1 MRRKL
6 THIIVVTT
14 FAVALGSCCHTPR
27 EPKAAPASQPTAE
40 ATSGKQQA
48 APTVPQKKE
57 ETMARKDTPE
67 RKEIPDSYKWNTKHL
82 YPSDAAWEKDRKLL
96 LASLKKIGA
105 CKGTFKRGKKKVL
118 ACLDLLFTSHKQLAR
133 LTNYA
138 HRKYDQDTRV
148 ATYQGL
154 KAVVE
159 KTGTEFLEVSSFVQP
174 ELLSLPVATLRK
186 MIKDK
191 GFAKYDQYL
200 REILRLKPHILSPK
214 EESLLA
220 SASMMRD
227 TGYTVYSSFSGAD
240 LKFPSITDERG
251 RKVQLT
257 QSLFARYRASGD
269 RKLRKATFDTFFG
282 TYASYKNTLASL
294 LSSQVNS
301 NITYAKARRYGSA
314 LEAALDA
321 NNVPTSVYHNMIKA
335 VNKYLP
341 LLHRYLKLRKKLLG
355 IKQLRY
361 YDMYPSIIK
370 KVDIKYSYEEGN
382 KLIIDALAP
391 MGADYVKVLAHG
403 LKPSSGWVDP
413 FPNKGKRS
421 GAYMDGSAYEVH
433 PFVLSNYIGNYS
445 SVSTMAHEMGHA
457 LHSYLS
463 NKHQPY
469 TKSDY
474 SIFVAEVASTFNE
487 ALLMEHVLK
496 RVKAPH
502 KRLYL
507 LGEQLE
513 SFRQTLFRQSMFAE
527 FELAIYQRAER
538 KEALTADDIS
548 KIYLKIC
555 RKYYGHDKKVVLVDE
570 PYGIEWSYVPHFYYN
585 FYVFQYVT
593 GMTAATALA
602 EMVRKQ
608 GDKARDRYLDN
619 LLKAGGKDY
628 PIKLLKKAGVDLTST
643 KPYDLAM
650 AVFERSLDEAEKLV
664 AEMKKAERAKA
675 RAKKN

>member
-1 MRRKL
+1 MRLKL
-6 THIIVVTT
+6 IHIILVTT
-14 FAVALGSCCHTPR
+14 SMVALASSSCRTPR
-27 EPKAAPASQPTAE
+27 EPKAAPTSQTPEQA
-40 ATSGKQQA
+40 SGKQQA
-48 APTVPQKKE
+48 APPVLLKKE

-67 RKEIPDSYKWNTKHL
+67 RKEIPDTYKWNTKHL
-82 YPSDAAWEKDRKLL
+82 FPSDAAWEKERKLL
-96 LASLKKIGA
+96 LASLKHIGA
-105 CKGTFKRGKKKVL
+105 CKGTFKKGKKKVL
-118 ACLDLLFTSHKQLAR
+118 ACLELLFSAHKQLAR
-133 LTNYA
+133 LSNYA

-148 ATYQGL
+148 PTYQGL
-154 KAVVE
+154 KAVIE

-174 ELLSLPVATLRK
+174 ELLSLPVKTLRR

-191 GFAKYDQYL
+191 SFGLYDQYL
-200 REILRLKPHILSPK
+200 EEILRLKPHILSPR

-227 TGYTVYSSFSGAD
+227 TGYTVYSSFSAAD

-251 RKVQLT
+251 RKAQLT

-269 RKLRKATFDTFFG
+269 RKVRKAAFDTFFG

-301 NITYAKARRYGSA
+301 NITYAKARNYKTA

-355 IKQLRY
+355 LRQLRY

-370 KVDIKYSYEEGN
+370 KVDIKYSYDEGR
-382 KLIIDALAP
+382 KLIVDSLAP
-391 MGADYVKVLAHG
+391 MGADYVKVLEHG

-433 PFVLSNYIGNYS
+433 PFVLSNYIQNYS

-463 NKHQPY
+463 NKNQPY
-469 TKSDY
+469 SKSDY

-487 ALLMEHVLK
+487 ALLMNHVLK

-548 KIYLKIC
+548 RIYLKIC
-555 RKYYGHDKKVVLVDE
+555 RRYYGHDNKVVLVDE

-602 EMVRKQ
+602 EMVLKR

-619 LLKAGGKDY
+619 LLKAGGADY
-628 PIKLLKKAGVDLTST
+628 PITLLKKAGVDLTST

-650 AVFERSLDEAEKLV
+650 GVFERSLNEAEKLV
-664 AEMKKAERAKA
+664 AEMKKK
-675 RAKKN
+675 

>member
-1 MRRKL
+1 MKRN
-6 THIIVVTT
+6 VVQVLLVTST
-14 FAVALGSCCHTPR
+14 LVLVGSSCGP
-27 EPKAAPASQPTAE
+27 PPGPQPPPASQPTAKSPAKPPTAPPVQKPKE
-40 ATSGKQQA
+40 QA
-48 APTVPQKKE
+48 MP
-57 ETMARKDTPE
+57 RNDTPQ
-67 RKEIPDSYKWNTKHL
+67 RSEIPDKYKWDTRHL
-82 YPSDAAWEKDRKLL
+82 YTSDAAWETERKKL
-96 LASLKKIGA
+96 LASLKKISA
-105 CKGTFKRGKKKVL
+105 CKGTFKKSKKKVL
-118 ACLDLLFTSHKQLAR
+118 ACLKLLFATHQQLAR
-133 LTNYA
+133 LSNYA

-148 ATYQGL
+148 GTYQGL
-154 KAVVE
+154 KAVIE

-174 ELLSLPVATLRK
+174 ELLSLPVKTLRR

-191 GFAKYDQYL
+191 SFGLYDQYL
-200 REILRLKPHILSPK
+200 EEILRLKPHILSPR

-227 TGYTVYSSFSGAD
+227 TGYTVYSSFSAAD

-251 RKVQLT
+251 RKAQLT

-269 RKLRKATFDTFFG
+269 RKVRKAAFDTFFG

-355 IKQLRY
+355 LRQLRY

-382 KLIIDALAP
+382 KLIVDSLAP

-433 PFVLSNYIGNYS
+433 PFVLSNYIQNYS

-463 NKHQPY
+463 NKTQPY
-469 TKSDY
+469 AKSDY

-487 ALLMEHVLK
+487 ALLMHHMLRQV
-496 RVKAPH
+496 RSPQR
-502 KRLYL
+502 RLYL

-527 FELAIYQRAER
+527 FELAVYQRAER
-538 KEALTADDIS
+538 KEALTADEIS
-548 KIYLKIC
+548 RIYLKIC
-555 RKYYGHDKKVVLVDE
+555 RRYYGHDKKVVLVDE
-570 PYGIEWSYVPHFYYN
+570 PYGVEWSYVPHFYYN

-593 GMTAATALA
+593 GITAATALA
-602 EMVRKQ
+602 EMVLKQ

-619 LLKAGGKDY
+619 LLKAGSSDHS
-628 PIKLLKKAGVDLTST
+628 ITLLKKAGVDLTTT

-650 AVFERSLDEAEKLV
+650 GVFERSLDEAEKLV
-664 AEMKKAERAKA
+664 AQIKKAERAK
-675 RAKKN
+675 K